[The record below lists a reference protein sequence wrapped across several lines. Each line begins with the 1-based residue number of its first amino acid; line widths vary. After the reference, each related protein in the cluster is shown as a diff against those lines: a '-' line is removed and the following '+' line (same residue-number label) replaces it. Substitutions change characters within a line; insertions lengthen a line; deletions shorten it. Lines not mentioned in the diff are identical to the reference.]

1 MVVEESLQAVQPM
14 VVNWLVGLAMEEV
27 EEILLREV
35 NLLVDL
41 FVVAGETHQMMVVE
55 KDWKVEVVK
64 LGSEE
69 GL

>member
-27 EEILLREV
+27 EEILLRVV
-35 NLLVDL
+35 NLLVAL
-41 FVVAGETHQMMVVE
+41 FVVAVETHQMMVVE

-64 LGSEE
+64 LR
-69 GL
+69 

>member
-41 FVVAGETHQMMVVE
+41 FVVAVETHQMMVVE

>member
-27 EEILLREV
+27 EEILLRVV

-41 FVVAGETHQMMVVE
+41 FVVAVETHQMMVVE